1 MSLTKRHFEK
11 LASALHNARPTDVF
25 GSRTGT
31 MSTSGLYK
39 MQTQWN
45 KDVQAISKVC
55 QESNSR
61 FDADR
66 FKQWAEEGPA

>member
-1 MSLTKRHFEK
+1 MTRQHFEK
-11 LASALHNARPTDVF
+11 LAKALHNARPTDVF
-25 GSRTGT
+25 GSRHGT

-45 KDVQAISKVC
+45 KDVQAISEVC
-55 QESNSR
+55 QGFNPL

-66 FKQWAEEGPA
+66 FKQAAQEGLS